1 MVPDEFPQD
10 AADAHLLLG
19 GQFLARDDGVGRNLH
34 LVFLEAQL
42 DDLVAQADKSD
53 ARRLV
58 ATVHHHKDSFSHFI
72 VVVEEM
78 NWIGVVFHGAYVLV
92 DDANIGVLS
101 KQTNFSHLIIN
112 IGGLFLYLC
121 SQIDEHQEYVQ
132 RSIDTID
139 HLGRRRGGLLCA
151 MGNFS
156 QSRAAHQ
163 QSEA

>member
-10 AADAHLLLG
+10 AAHAHLLLG
-19 GQFLARDDGVGRNLH
+19 GQLLARDDAVFGDHH
-34 LVFLEAQL
+34 LVLLEADL
-42 DDLVAQADKSD
+42 DDLIAQVDEGD
-53 ARRLV
+53 ARGVVAAFHHHQDSVSELLV
-58 ATVHHHKDSFSHFI
+58 A
-72 VVVEEM
+72 VEEM
-78 NWIGVVFHGAYVLV
+78 YGIGVVFHGAYVLV

-132 RSIDTID
+132 RSIDTFD
-139 HLGRRRGGLLCA
+139 HLGCRRGGLLCA